1 MHLFGLTGGIA
12 SGKSLV
18 AARFRARGL
27 AVLDADQVARAVVEP
42 GTAGLSEL
50 VARFGPHILTDAGAL
65 DRKRLG
71 AIAFAEP
78 DARRALNAIVHPR
91 IAARTQ
97 ELRAALESEG
107 HDVACYEAALLVE
120 NGLSAAFQPL
130 VVVIAAPDLQRR
142 RLMQRDALDAVEADQ
157 RLAAQAPLE
166 AKIAAAA
173 FLLRNEGSLPELEA
187 EADRVLDAVCA
198 QLGVPRRTA

>member
-50 VARFGPHILTDAGAL
+50 VARFGLHILTDAGAL

>member
-50 VARFGPHILTDAGAL
+50 VARFGLHILTDAGAL

-173 FLLRNEGSLPELEA
+173 FLLRNEGSLAELEA

>member
-50 VARFGPHILTDAGAL
+50 VARFGLHILTDAGAL

-71 AIAFAEP
+71 AIAFADP

-173 FLLRNEGSLPELEA
+173 FLLRNEGSLAELEA